1 MVGPAAAENQV
12 GLIKN
17 LSWTVTG
24 TTEQERT
31 GGGGRGAGVTRPPIF
46 LKF

>member
-17 LSWTVTG
+17 LSRTVTG

-31 GGGGRGAGVTRPPIF
+31 GGGRGAGGTCPPIF

>member
-17 LSWTVTG
+17 LSRTVTG

-31 GGGGRGAGVTRPPIF
+31 GGGGGQGARAPQYF
-46 LKF
+46 